1 MVELSM
7 TDLKTKEG
15 YFDKVPVEYDNVEER
30 IFDDLLWELDESKRK
45 HKKLKKKAKSGK
57 KKHAEKN
64 KKLRKKNK
72 KLRKKNKELKKKL
85 TNVKATGKCREMAII
100 TALQSDDVRPAMK
113 KQNVEFI
120 KNMVSEYCG
129 KEGSK

>member
-72 KLRKKNKELKKKL
+72 ELKKKL

>member
-1 MVELSM
+1 MAELSM

-72 KLRKKNKELKKKL
+72 ELKKKL